1 MKLIT
6 CSLWQT
12 ILATNH
18 TLLSAYHELKHEHVV
33 KIKAK
38 PGSLNSLAITSLL
51 PIRYLNVKSIMPY
64 IAHFDTKV

>member
-1 MKLIT
+1 M

-12 ILATNH
+12 ILANNH

-51 PIRYLNVKSIMPY
+51 PMSLLKCEKYYALYSL
-64 IAHFDTKV
+64 F